1 MTGTTTQPGAPAPGT
16 RRPQVP
22 GRGTV
27 LPAPGTGAARD
38 MAARRARG
46 VVDKARASLRG
57 SPGQLRVAGIAAVV
71 ACLAFAGLATW
82 ALQIRAGA
90 LSAARDHA
98 AQLVRVQ
105 QIASDLVAADS
116 QFTNGYLTFGQDST
130 AQLNAYD
137 AAIAEASRLI
147 AQASRAE
154 PADAPELATV
164 NDALSQYTARVAA
177 ARANNKQGF
186 QVGVGY
192 LRQASDLLRSDKKD
206 LLHPDTQAPNLLPT
220 LDRLVSDNAGRVDD
234 AFAASRLA
242 TWVLVGAGVL
252 GLGSLIYVQV
262 WLARRSHRFLN
273 LPLAA
278 ATVAVVVALAAGGA
292 VMIAAQSKANQV
304 KDNSYAATLAL
315 ANARIAAYVGKSYQS
330 IALIYV
336 GTGGDYPTYQND
348 FKSQVDTAKKQLAAA
363 AAASGADVGSTD
375 LQKWVTAGDQLYAA
389 AQNDWVSAATSAT
402 RTTPGSVNALFA
414 AFDQATRPA
423 LATRATAAE
432 DGLSGSNGALV
443 VLGWLALLLGL
454 VAAGLSWLGVSLR
467 LEEYR

>member
-1 MTGTTTQPGAPAPGT
+1 MTGTNAQPGAPAPGA

-22 GRGTV
+22 GHQPGPVPDRRTV
-27 LPAPGTGAARD
+27 IPAAGTGAARD
-38 MAARRARG
+38 TAARRALG
-46 VVDKARASLRG
+46 VLDKAKASLRG
-57 SPGQLRVAGIAAVV
+57 SPGQLRVAGIVVVV
-71 ACLAFAGLATW
+71 ACLAFAGLAAW
-82 ALQIRAGA
+82 ALQLRAGA

-98 AQLVRVQ
+98 AQLVRIQ

-137 AAIAEASRLI
+137 AAIVEASQLI

-154 PADAPELATV
+154 PQDAAELATV
-164 NDALSQYTARVAA
+164 NDALSRYTARVAA

-192 LRQASDLLRSDKKD
+192 LRQASDLLRSDTKS
-206 LLHPDTQAPNLLPT
+206 PNLLPT
-220 LDRLVSDNAGRVDD
+220 LDTLVSDNAGRVDD
-234 AFAASRLA
+234 SFAASRRAGWL
-242 TWVLVGAGVL
+242 LVGAGVL
-252 GLGSLIYVQV
+252 GLGALAYGQV

-273 LPLAA
+273 LPLVA
-278 ATVAVVVALAAGGA
+278 ATVAVVVGLAAGGA
-292 VMIAAQSKANQV
+292 VMIAAQSEANQV
-304 KDNSYAATLAL
+304 KDESYAATLAL

-336 GTGGDYPTYQND
+336 GTGGDYPTNQKNYQ
-348 FKSQVDTAKKQLAAA
+348 SQVGKAKERLTAAA
-363 AAASGADVGSTD
+363 GSGANVGATE
-375 LQKWVTAGDQLYAA
+375 LQEWVTANEQLYTA
-389 AQNDWVSAATSAT
+389 AQSDWVSAATSAT
-402 RTTPGSVNALFA
+402 KTTPGSVNALFA

-423 LATRATAAE
+423 LAGQATAVK
-432 DGLSGSNGALV
+432 DGLSGSSGALV
-443 VLGWLALLLGL
+443 VLGWLALLLGI